1 MLTASVDA
9 FERLFMEQARETMAV
24 SYLLHHLH
32 DELVV
37 VNGNIDGLK
46 YRSKFMLSRCNLV
59 VLSLCRDAEFPELF
73 VQVLHKRF
81 DSRFD
86 GTEVVVIH
94 FLSLRSRSTK

>member
-1 MLTASVDA
+1 
-9 FERLFMEQARETMAV
+9 MAV

-46 YRSKFMLSRCNLV
+46 DRSKLMLRRCNLV
-59 VLSLCRDAEFPELF
+59 VLSLCRDAELPELF
-73 VQVLHKRF
+73 VQVLHEGF
-81 DSRFD
+81 DSRLD

-94 FLSLRSRSTK
+94 FLSLRSRSAE